1 MDYRIRPGWF
11 PGDNVGL
18 LPRSICGEQG
28 ASQEC
33 LTHSGK
39 VPPTERTKPRN
50 RQHEPSVGQAF
61 EFAAGWGLAL
71 APDDAKLNPMT
82 DERDSLELAWR
93 GSSSDDLPLPPPL
106 RISGET
112 ALFLD
117 FDGTLVEI
125 AARPDLVKVARALP
139 ALLNELGERL
149 GGRLAIISGRALEAM
164 DRLLGPIDVAMA
176 GSHGGE
182 FRPAAGSEIHPLA
195 DPLPESIA
203 VPFARFASDN
213 GELLAERKPFSMAVH
228 YRGRPEM
235 HEPLLAIACPTIL
248 YPYAREAISDLVTRG
263 GFPPVLL
270 APVSFEALYAQRM
283 QQQAGAGPRIEVAS

>member
-1 MDYRIRPGWF
+1 
-11 PGDNVGL
+11 
-18 LPRSICGEQG
+18 
-28 ASQEC
+28 
-33 LTHSGK
+33 
-39 VPPTERTKPRN
+39 
-50 RQHEPSVGQAF
+50 
-61 EFAAGWGLAL
+61 
-71 APDDAKLNPMT
+71 MT

-93 GSSSDDLPLPPPL
+93 GPASDDLPLPPPL

-139 ALLNELGERL
+139 ALLEGLGEKL
-149 GGRLAIISGRALEAM
+149 GGRLAIISGRALEAV
-164 DRLLGPIDVAMA
+164 DHLLGPINVAMA

-203 VPFARFASDN
+203 APFARFASDN

-235 HEPLLAIACPTIL
+235 HEPLLAM
-248 YPYAREAISDLVTRG
+248 ARDLASQHHAAVKDGKMVVEVVMPGSDKGSAISRFMEMPLFAGTTPCFVGDDVTDEDAFRAVRHFG
-263 GFPPVLL
+263 
-270 APVSFEALYAQRM
+270 
-283 QQQAGAGPRIEVAS
+283 GAGILVGGMRRTCACWRLADVEAVHAWLNDALEADTGNHDDFAGGSGGDAG

>member
-1 MDYRIRPGWF
+1 
-11 PGDNVGL
+11 
-18 LPRSICGEQG
+18 
-28 ASQEC
+28 
-33 LTHSGK
+33 
-39 VPPTERTKPRN
+39 
-50 RQHEPSVGQAF
+50 
-61 EFAAGWGLAL
+61 
-71 APDDAKLNPMT
+71 MT

-93 GSSSDDLPLPPPL
+93 GPASDDLPLPPPL

-139 ALLNELGERL
+139 ALLEGLGEKL
-149 GGRLAIISGRALEAM
+149 GGRLAIISGRALEAV
-164 DRLLGPIDVAMA
+164 DHLLGPINVAMA

-203 VPFARFASDN
+203 APFARFASDN

-235 HEPLLAIACPTIL
+235 HEPLLAM
-248 YPYAREAISDLVTRG
+248 ARDLASQHHAAVKDGKMVVEVVMPGSDKGSAISRFMEMPLFAGTTPCFVGDDVTDEDGMRAALAVGGEAVKVGPGDSVARYRLGAPGDLARW
-263 GFPPVLL
+263 L
-270 APVSFEALYAQRM
+270 ARQSEADGKSAW
-283 QQQAGAGPRIEVAS
+283 GV